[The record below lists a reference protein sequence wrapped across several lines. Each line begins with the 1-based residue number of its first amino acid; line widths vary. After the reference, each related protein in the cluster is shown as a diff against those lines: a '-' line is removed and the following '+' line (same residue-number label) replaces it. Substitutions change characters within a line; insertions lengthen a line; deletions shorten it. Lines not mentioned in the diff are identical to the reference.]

1 MTAQLQFIRYELYRY
16 PHLGLAKLREKDSI
30 EGAAIVFEKKYERPQ
45 PGSSDERIF
54 WGRTI
59 FEEIVS

>member
-1 MTAQLQFIRYELYRY
+1 MNCTRY

>member
-1 MTAQLQFIRYELYRY
+1 MTAQLRFIHYELFRY
-16 PHLGLAKLREKDSI
+16 PHLGLAKLKQTDSI
-30 EGAAIVFEKKYERPQ
+30 DEAAVVFEKKYERPQ